1 LVSEDWAAVSAA
13 INERVT
19 ELGWRQRELAER
31 SHVSPAIV
39 REIQRHTVERRRSPR
54 TLESLSI
61 TLGWEPE
68 YLDAV
73 LRGRNLPTPGKPVN
87 GSPEMTP
94 SRLGAI
100 ERRLDE
106 MTQILAD
113 IKADLITVIEHVGN
127 HR

>member
-1 LVSEDWAAVSAA
+1 VSEDWAAVAEA

-61 TLGWEPE
+61 TLGWEPQH
-68 YLDAV
+68 LDAV
-73 LRGRNLPTPGKPVN
+73 LRGHGLPTPGKTVN
-87 GSPEMTP
+87 GSHETV
-94 SRLGAI
+94 SARLDAI

-106 MTQILAD
+106 ITQILGD
-113 IKADLITVIEHVGN
+113 IKTGLAAVIEHVGS